1 MEIKNDKVTKGI
13 LFAGCSFTWGQ
24 GLYYYSG
31 LDTLVEPP
39 PDCYDIKLVTDAH
52 IRYSATLRY
61 PRLVANHFD
70 TFEVVSKQNGGSEE
84 SSITFLHQCFGKTKH
99 ATYLMDEVFSY
110 DEIEYII
117 LQTSQINRNA
127 FEFVYKGQKCK
138 FLPWEEEQSKMFYE
152 WLLENNTSFEEWELI
167 HYTNVFN
174 QLKTELQFYESKGI
188 NVLLLSCEI
197 DYLKYFGNDD
207 WFMDRF
213 ISIEY
218 NGVEYKTIRNL
229 MNENIELHINSDY
242 EYFVKTPKDHHPS
255 KKCHRIIADAV
266 IKKIEETKTKKIRY
280 ESKFI

>member
-13 LFAGCSFTWGQ
+13 LFAGCSSTSGQ
-24 GLYYYSG
+24 ALYYYSNMP
-31 LDTLVEPP
+31 TLKEPP
-39 PDCYDIKLVTDAH
+39 PDAYNWELVTDAH
-52 IRYSATLRY
+52 NKFRKTLY
-61 PRLVANHFD
+61 FPRLVANHFD
-70 TFEVVSKQNGGSEE
+70 TFEVSMIQNGGAEVTSFEYIKCAFGLLGPYLHL
-84 SSITFLHQCFGKTKH
+84 ITE
-99 ATYLMDEVFSY
+99 TYTY
-110 DEIEYII
+110 DEIEYIV

-188 NVLLLSCEI
+188 NVLLLSWEI